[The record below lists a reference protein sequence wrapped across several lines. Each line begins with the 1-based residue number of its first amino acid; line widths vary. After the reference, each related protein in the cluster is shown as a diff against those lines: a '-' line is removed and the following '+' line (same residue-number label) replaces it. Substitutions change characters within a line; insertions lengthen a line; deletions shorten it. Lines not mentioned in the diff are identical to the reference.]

1 MQIATYKKGLSEYF
15 QHSGQFYYVLADLR
29 GNYVYGNPLF
39 LQRFSHITAIFL
51 GKNMEAIFIP
61 TDAGLYREALHRCL
75 EKPGTAV
82 QVGLHVS
89 MKDDSL
95 YFIKWEI
102 AACLDEENNI
112 TGVQLIGADTD
123 TVLTGMHEIG
133 KSAVRLPERYRAYEQ
148 SAEGL
153 WMCESKEPVAVTDD
167 PDSIIEYW
175 KKNSFLAECNDNMAR
190 MYGFEK
196 ASEMIGTVLEEL
208 MDFSDP
214 VRLEGLRNFIRD
226 GFKTASLETK
236 EFDRHGNTKYFL
248 NSMTGIVENGLLK
261 RVWGT
266 QQDITEQ
273 RMAEQHLQQ
282 SELFYRNLIADSL
295 DGILLTD
302 ETGIISFASPSVT
315 KLLGYE
321 TYELTGRSAFEYVY
335 PDDRE
340 TAFTTFGEEVRMQP
354 QVKFINVRL
363 LKKDGSA
370 VWCIVRGHNLLHN
383 PYVSRMAVY
392 FYDDTLRKSAEEALI
407 QSGRR
412 LRTQATILKNVT
424 DVIVTTDPARVVTSW
439 NKVTEKLTGISSE
452 EAIGKPF
459 REIIDTDYSPYT
471 HDQVADIVAAH
482 GIWRGEIS
490 FEGSGGEKKHLLHTV
505 SLLQNEEG
513 ENIGLLGV
521 GKDITERKKI
531 EARLQESELFYR
543 NLISHSLDG
552 IVLTDR
558 NGQVIYSAPSVTKLS
573 GYEPQH
579 LLGHSIFEFVH
590 PDDYSLAS
598 RAFFTEINKESSIDY
613 IVVRLKHSSN
623 DWVWCTVRGHNLLD
637 NPVFNAFVVY
647 FTNDT
652 KRKEI
657 EDQLKESEHHFRNL
671 IYNLSQ
677 GIVLQ
682 NEKGEVT
689 VCNKAA
695 EQILGITEA
704 ELLGATSYETRWNAI
719 HEDGSPFPGHTHPAS
734 EAIRTKKP
742 VHDVVMGV
750 YRQSLGDRI
759 WVLVSADPTL
769 NSSGSV
775 VNVIISF
782 TDITEQKR
790 LSQELIEQEIHK
802 QKLLTQATIDGQEKE
817 RREIGKE
824 LHDNINQHLTTTRLY
839 LEVAKEK
846 ASGEVLEM
854 IRLAHKNLAAIIT
867 EIRQL
872 SQSLVPPTLGDL
884 GLVESVYDLSDSLKR
899 AHTFQIE
906 FLHRHFNEEE
916 LPGNLKLMLFRI
928 IQEQVNNIVR
938 HANANSIQIRLQ
950 SDAEYIIL
958 SIVDDGKGFDTTNFR
973 KGLGLSNIS
982 NRAGLFNGKVEIEAA
997 PGQGC
1002 VLSVIIPLEEIARMP
1017 EQ

>member
-1 MQIATYKKGLSEYF
+1 MHIAAQKKGLTEYF
-15 QHSGQFYYVLADLR
+15 QHSGQFYYILADPQ
-29 GNYVYGNPLF
+29 GNYIYGNPLF
-39 LQRFSHITAIFL
+39 LQRFNHITALFL
-51 GKNMEAIFIP
+51 GKNIEAIFIP
-61 TDAGLYREALHRCL
+61 TDGGVYRDALHKCL
-75 EKPGTAV
+75 QKPGMAV
-82 QVGLHVS
+82 QAGLHVS
-89 MKDDSL
+89 MQDDSL

-102 AACLDEENNI
+102 SACLDEENNI
-112 TGVQLIGADTD
+112 GSIQLIGADTD

-153 WMCESKEPVAVTDD
+153 WMCESKEPVSVTDT
-167 PDSIIEYW
+167 PEAIIEYW

-196 ASEMIGTVLEEL
+196 AGEMIGTVLEEL

-214 VRLEGLRNFIRD
+214 VRMEGLRSFIRD
-226 GFKTASLETK
+226 GFKTTSLETK

-248 NSMTGIVENGLLK
+248 NSMTGIVEKGMLT

-302 ETGIISFASPSVT
+302 EKGIISFASPSVT

-321 TYELTGRSAFEYVY
+321 THELIGRSAFEYVH

-340 TAFTTFGEEVRMQP
+340 VAVTTFEEEGRMQP
-354 QVKFINVRL
+354 RVKFITIKL
-363 LKKDGSA
+363 IKKDGDQ
-370 VWCIVRGHNLLHN
+370 VWCIVRGHNLLNN
-383 PYVSRMAVY
+383 PYISRMAIY
-392 FYDDTLRKSAEEALI
+392 FYDDTLRKSAEEALV
-407 QSGRR
+407 QSGRK
-412 LRTQATILKNVT
+412 LRTQATLLNNVT
-424 DVIVTTDPARVVTSW
+424 DVIVTTNPGRVVTSW
-439 NKVTEKLTGISSE
+439 NKVTEKLTGIMAE

-459 REIIDTDYSPYT
+459 RDIIDTDYSPYT
-471 HDQVADIVAAH
+471 HDQVADIVTSH

-490 FEGSGGEKKHLLHTV
+490 FEGSGGEKKYLLHTV
-505 SLLQNEEG
+505 SLLHNEEG
-513 ENIGLLGV
+513 KNIGMLGV

-543 NLISHSLDG
+543 NLISYSLDG
-552 IVLTDR
+552 ILLTDR
-558 NGQVIYSAPSVTKLS
+558 NGQVIYCAPSVTKLS

-590 PDDYSLAS
+590 PDDHAIANQ
-598 RAFFTEINKESSIDY
+598 AFFTEIDKKSTIDY
-613 IVVRLKHSSN
+613 LVIRLKHSEY

-647 FTNDT
+647 FTNDS

-657 EDQLKESEHHFRNL
+657 EDRLKESEHHFRNL

-682 NEKGEVT
+682 NDKGEVT

-695 EQILGITEA
+695 ELILGITEE
-704 ELLGATSYETRWNAI
+704 ELMGATSYEARWNAI
-719 HEDGSPFPGHTHPAS
+719 HEDGTPFPGHTHPAS

-750 YRQSLGDRI
+750 FRSTKGDRI

-769 NSSGSV
+769 DSNADV

-802 QKLLTQATIDGQEKE
+802 QKQLTQATIDGQEKE

-854 IRLAHKNLAAIIT
+854 IHLAHKNLAAIIT

-899 AHTFQIE
+899 AHAFQIE

-916 LPGNLKLMLFRI
+916 LPGNMKLMLFRI
-928 IQEQVNNIVR
+928 IQEQVNNILR
-938 HANANSIQIRLQ
+938 HANANTIQIRLQ

-958 SIVDDGKGFDTTNFR
+958 SIMDDGKGFDTLNFR
-973 KGLGLSNIS
+973 KGLGFSNIS

-1002 VLSVIIPLEEIARMP
+1002 TLSVIIPLEETADTVN
-1017 EQ
+1017 